1 MKKTLIKIIKDYTNI
16 EDEKVLFSLIKQ
28 GKIIV
33 NGEKQ
38 FLPYAKFNDNNL
50 NIQILESKEYVSR
63 GAYKLLGAI
72 DKFNINFDNKVC
84 LDIGSS
90 TGGFVQVMLINN
102 AKKVYAVDV
111 GTNQLDYSLRI
122 NPKVTVYEKT
132 NLKNLNSSFFLEDI
146 DFVTCD
152 VSFISIKNVFDV
164 CSNFLKK
171 GVLLMILIK
180 PEFEAPYNLVQK
192 GGYVSEDE
200 HPKIIDEIKEYAKN
214 KNFKLL
220 QIDKSPIVGQKSKN
234 IEYITLFERE

>member
-1 MKKTLIKIIKDYTNI
+1 MKKTLIKIIKEYTNI

-38 FLPYAKFNDNNL
+38 FLPYAKFDDNNL

-122 NPKVTVYEKT
+122 NPKVFKCFIFFRRYRFR
-132 NLKNLNSSFFLEDI
+132 NLR
-146 DFVTCD
+146 C
-152 VSFISIKNVFDV
+152 
-164 CSNFLKK
+164 
-171 GVLLMILIK
+171 LI
-180 PEFEAPYNLVQK
+180 Y
-192 GGYVSEDE
+192 
-200 HPKIIDEIKEYAKN
+200 
-214 KNFKLL
+214 
-220 QIDKSPIVGQKSKN
+220 
-234 IEYITLFERE
+234 

>member
-1 MKKTLIKIIKDYTNI
+1 M
-16 EDEKVLFSLIKQ
+16 
-28 GKIIV
+28 
-33 NGEKQ
+33 
-38 FLPYAKFNDNNL
+38 
-50 NIQILESKEYVSR
+50 
-63 GAYKLLGAI
+63 
-72 DKFNINFDNKVC
+72 
-84 LDIGSS
+84 
-90 TGGFVQVMLINN
+90 
-102 AKKVYAVDV
+102 

-200 HPKIIDEIKEYAKN
+200 HPKIINEIKEYAKN

-220 QIDKSPIVGQKSKN
+220 QINKSPIVGQKSKN